1 MLLRTLRIARA
12 PLENEVKEGC
22 SYAYDLEIVAGLYE
36 KKKKN
41 SKKDDWNNNDLQVGC
56 FITNNFPCADGK
68 TAGWEKHLAS

>member
-36 KKKKN
+36 KKK
-41 SKKDDWNNNDLQVGC
+41 
-56 FITNNFPCADGK
+56 
-68 TAGWEKHLAS
+68 EKLEKRWLK